1 MSTRE
6 LWVARRHG
14 AAFSVPVR
22 SGILV
27 VVAVVVTAAAAL
39 VAALVVG
46 GGRPAPS
53 PVGLP
58 AAGQWVGWTL
68 PGLELAVLGAGLLA
82 VGPALVA
89 GLLVTPGEGGVL
101 SGPARAALRSA
112 ARWGAGAV
120 VLSVAAAAL
129 GALDTAG
136 APLGALL
143 PGGTPVDLTTG
154 ASAARL
160 VAAAVAATCA
170 VVAVRA
176 VTTTGARV
184 ALVLS
189 VGALLPPVLA
199 GHAASVSDV
208 EVAATGIVV
217 HVGAAALWVGGL
229 VGLLVHL
236 RRHRDL
242 LGTAVG
248 RFSTLALGCFVALA
262 LSGAWTAL
270 TRLDPSWASWSS
282 GYGVL
287 VGAKMVALVA
297 LGACGHA
304 HRRRTLRRL
313 DGGTVRPFVRLATA
327 ELVLMGAA
335 SGLAVALSRTP
346 PPAPTLVPQHGSGHA
361 SLPAAV
367 EPISWLSLATAV
379 RPNAVALLAI
389 AGAWLAYR
397 AGIRRFEATVGT
409 WPSSRTR
416 AADAAAVLALV
427 ALCSGVATYAPA
439 MLSMQV
445 VQLLVM
451 VLAVPALV
459 ARSAPRQLTSRPG
472 PGGLSADLVAG
483 GVAVGVLVVLVY
495 RTPLIEWSQQSHWT
509 HLLVLL
515 AGSVAGF
522 SYFDALRGAGT
533 AGAPGA
539 LDRVGILVPVVCLAA
554 LALQLL
560 LGERLLAAEWFL
572 ELRWSWV
579 DPVMDQRRAGL
590 AAAAATVVLGAAV
603 LPALVRRR

>member
-6 LWVARRHG
+6 LWVPRRHG

-22 SGILV
+22 SVVLV
-27 VVAVVVTAAAAL
+27 VVAVVAAAAAAL

-46 GGRPAPS
+46 GGRPTPS

-68 PGLELAVLGAGLLA
+68 PGLELAALGTGLLT

-89 GLLVTPGEGGVL
+89 GSLLAPGQDGVL
-101 SGPARAALRSA
+101 PGAARAALRSA
-112 ARWGAGAV
+112 AWWAAGWA
-120 VLSVAAAAL
+120 VLSGAAAL
-129 GALDTAG
+129 LSALDTAG

-143 PGGTPVDLTTG
+143 PGDTTVDLTTG
-154 ASAARL
+154 TSAARL
-160 VAAAVAATCA
+160 VAAAMAATCA
-170 VVAVRA
+170 VVAARA
-176 VTTTGARV
+176 VTSTGARI
-184 ALVLS
+184 ALVVS
-189 VGALLPPVLA
+189 VGALLPPVLV

-217 HVGAAALWVGGL
+217 HVAAASLWVGGL
-229 VGLLVHL
+229 VGVLLHL
-236 RRHRDL
+236 RHHPHL
-242 LGTAVG
+242 LGAAVG
-248 RFSTLALGCFVALA
+248 RFSHLALGCFVALA
-262 LSGAWTAL
+262 LSGTWTAL
-270 TRLDPSWASWSS
+270 TRLDPSWRSWSS

-287 VGAKMVALVA
+287 AGAKMVALVA

-304 HRRRTLRRL
+304 HRRRTLCRL
-313 DGGTVRPFVRLATA
+313 GDGTVRPFVSLATA
-327 ELVLMGAA
+327 ELVVMGAA

-346 PPAPTLVPQHGSGHA
+346 PPAPSLVPQHGSGHA

-379 RPNAVALLAI
+379 RPNAVALLVV

-397 AGIRRFEATVGT
+397 AGVRRFEATGGT

-416 AADAAAVLALV
+416 AADAAAVLALL

-472 PGGLSADLVAG
+472 PGGPWADLVAG
-483 GVAVGVLVVLVY
+483 GVAVGVLIVLVY

-522 SYFDALRGAGT
+522 SYVDALRGARASGSS
-533 AGAPGA
+533 GA

-579 DPVMDQRRAGL
+579 DPVVDQRRAGL
-590 AAAAATVVLGAAV
+590 AAAVATLVLGAAV
-603 LPALVRRR
+603 GPALVRRR